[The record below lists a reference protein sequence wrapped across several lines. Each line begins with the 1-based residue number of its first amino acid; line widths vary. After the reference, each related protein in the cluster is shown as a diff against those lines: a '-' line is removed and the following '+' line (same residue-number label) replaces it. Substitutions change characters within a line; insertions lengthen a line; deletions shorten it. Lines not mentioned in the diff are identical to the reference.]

1 MDRFLNIVKAHA
13 SALDRAQGQPRFALV
28 TSVDPARYSVRVQLQ
43 PEGVLSGWL
52 PVLSAWVGAGWGM
65 VCLPAPGDQVLVLA
79 QEGDG
84 EHGVVVGAA
93 FSDAVAPPPA
103 PAGELWL
110 RHRSGVTLKLCND
123 GTLRI
128 IGDVFIDGTLRIAGD
143 VFIDRTLHA
152 QDIVDGL
159 GSLSRLRGHYNSHVH
174 PGGAGDLPVPQD

>member
-52 PVLSAWVGAGWGM
+52 PVLSAWVGAGWGLA
-65 VCLPAPGDQVLVLA
+65 CLPAPGDQVLVLA

-93 FSDAVAPPPA
+93 FSDAVPPPA
-103 PAGELWL
+103 APVGELWL

-123 GTLRI
+123 GTVRI
-128 IGDVFIDGTLRIAGD
+128 TGDVFVEG
-143 VFIDRTLHA
+143 TLHA
-152 QDIVDGL
+152 TDIADGA
-159 GSLSRLRGHYNSHVH
+159 GSLSQLRAHYNAHVH
-174 PGGAGDLPVPQD
+174 PGEADVLAVPQD